1 MSITHVNLDVSTA
14 HFANNYAINY
24 AYSAPIYILIMLNA
38 VLIWQTFTNI
48 CKKASV
54 TFYAP
59 DAGKH
64 ATPLYATILPQLFLT
79 CSLIAFIVDMS
90 LYISP

>member
-59 DAGKH
+59 DAS
-64 ATPLYATILPQLFLT
+64 TLV
-79 CSLIAFIVDMS
+79 CN
-90 LYISP
+90 YITSTVFNMLVNCFYC